1 MGNKNSSSGIKIVGV
16 NISLGAILLMLF
28 AVWVSQFEANG
39 ERTASSPP
47 QQNAST
53 TGAILEVTATDFQIG
68 PEQDYLYLQVFPDRR
83 AEAQTLNR
91 KTMFDKAVVA
101 DVKTTLRQDEFA
113 EIQNLIEAP
122 EILKLDALYRQR
134 IADVLDV
141 FTSWKV
147 KIRHT
152 EHVQELV
159 VIAFAPEQAKLMH
172 RPYLKPLLKLGCT
185 IEKFRSETVGE
196 KVHLDDECKKAIWM
210 SHSAPKAKS

>member
-1 MGNKNSSSGIKIVGV
+1 MDKGYWVCT
-16 NISLGAILLMLF
+16 SLGAILLMSF
-28 AVWVSQFEANG
+28 AVWVPQFEANG
-39 ERTASSPP
+39 ESPPSSPP

-53 TGAILEVTATDFQIG
+53 TVAILEVTATDFQIG
-68 PEQDYLYLQVFPDRR
+68 PQQDYLYLRVFLDHR

-91 KTMFDKAVVA
+91 KTMLDKAVVA
-101 DVKTTLRQDEFA
+101 DVKTMLTQDEFTK
-113 EIQNLIEAP
+113 IQNLIETP

-141 FTSWKV
+141 FTSWKI

-159 VIAFAPEQAKLMH
+159 VIAFAPEQAKLKH
-172 RPYLKPLLKLGCT
+172 RPYPKPLVKLGCT

-196 KVHLDDECKKAIWM
+196 SAHLDDECNKAIGM
-210 SHSAPKAKS
+210 PHFAPEAKSW